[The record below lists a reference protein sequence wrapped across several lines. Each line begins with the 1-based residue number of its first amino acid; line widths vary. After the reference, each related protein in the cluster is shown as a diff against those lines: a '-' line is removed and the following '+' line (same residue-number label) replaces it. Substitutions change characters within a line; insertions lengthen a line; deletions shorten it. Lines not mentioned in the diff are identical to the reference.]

1 MKSVAQNRR
10 ARYDYDILDTYQ
22 AGVALNG
29 PEVKSCRAGMVNL
42 SGAYVSFLSGRP
54 VLKNVTIAQYAFAS
68 GMAEYQPGRDRNL
81 LLSKAE
87 IAKLESAAAEKGV
100 TILPLEVKA
109 GRTIKIILGV
119 ARGQKKFD
127 KRQKIKERDVETRLK
142 RGEEY

>member
-68 GMAEYQPGRDRNL
+68 GIADYQPGRDRDL

-87 IAKLESAAAEKGV
+87 IAKLENAAAEKGV

-127 KRQKIKERDVETRLK
+127 KRQKIKERDVQSRLK
-142 RGEEY
+142 KGEEY